1 METVLYIDGL
11 RMFKELLY
19 FDIYHYF
26 GDFVLL
32 WLINGSVY
40 FTHVIIHILSLN
52 ISLLTRKHVR

>member
-19 FDIYHYF
+19 FDTYHYF

>member
-1 METVLYIDGL
+1 
-11 RMFKELLY
+11 LLY
-19 FDIYHYF
+19 FDTYHYF